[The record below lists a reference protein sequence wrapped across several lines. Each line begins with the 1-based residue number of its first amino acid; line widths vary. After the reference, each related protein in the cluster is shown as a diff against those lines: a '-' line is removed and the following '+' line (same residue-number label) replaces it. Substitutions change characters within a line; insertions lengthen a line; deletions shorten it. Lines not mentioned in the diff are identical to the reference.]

1 MESAYSLL
9 ASRGK
14 SHEICHLW
22 TFIDIRDS
30 CIVRMLQYSLTI
42 SLGFPHL
49 LALFA
54 GVLLALFFLIRYRY
68 LTRYAQLKESALPPP
83 SPPALASRLLPL
95 DGDGLGLP
103 DSRSQASSF
112 HNYLDDFLSAIRIFG
127 YLEKPVFHELSR
139 HLQTRRLAA
148 GDTLE
153 IGGGE
158 FWCVVE
164 GKVQVVCAEIVQLNT
179 GRLTSSLQFAPD
191 ASSQGTPTHSSDTN
205 SPTRP
210 SFNGYHL
217 LNEVSTGGTL
227 SSLFSI
233 LSLFTEDIKL
243 SWKSSEDD
251 EDDEEQIF
259 EGAAEQ
265 SSAKLRV
272 RRANSD
278 VSQLGPDSIGIR
290 SMDSTSL
297 PESIDGHGD
306 SNVPKPCLERSSS
319 IDAVGE
325 TVRGREG
332 IFASTPLP
340 VSSTEPPSPRRSQS
354 LRSSPRLNSA
364 TNLLS
369 AQSEHLRSSIPRK
382 AGIELG
388 SKALKGTIARATEDT
403 TLAVIPAAAFRKLT
417 RKFPKASGT
426 VVQVV
431 LERFSRVT
439 FMTGTDSLKHPSPS

>member
-1 MESAYSLL
+1 M
-9 ASRGK
+9 
-14 SHEICHLW
+14 
-22 TFIDIRDS
+22 
-30 CIVRMLQYSLTI
+30 VRMLQYSLTI

-83 SPPALASRLLPL
+83 SPPVLSSRLLPL

-103 DSRSQASSF
+103 DSRSQTSSF
-112 HNYLDDFLSAIRIFG
+112 HNYLDDFLSAIRVFG

-164 GKVQVVCAEIVQLNT
+164 GKVQVVCVNIMHLST
-179 GRLTSSLQFAPD
+179 GRLTFSLQFAPD
-191 ASSQGTPTHSSDTN
+191 ASPQGTPTPSSDTN
-205 SPTRP
+205 TPIRP

-243 SWKSSEDD
+243 SWRNSADD
-251 EDDEEQIF
+251 EGEEEQIF
-259 EGAAEQ
+259 QGVAEQ

-272 RRANSD
+272 KRANSD
-278 VSQLGPDSIGIR
+278 VSQLGPDCIGIR
-290 SMDSTSL
+290 AIDSTSL
-297 PESIDGHGD
+297 PESIDGHRD
-306 SNVPKPCLERSSS
+306 TSTSRSCRERSSS
-319 IDAVGE
+319 IDAAGE
-325 TVRGREG
+325 TVHRREG
-332 IFASTPLP
+332 IHSSASLPL
-340 VSSTEPPSPRRSQS
+340 SSTEPSSPRRSQS

-369 AQSEHLRSSIPRK
+369 SQSEHLRSSMPRK
-382 AGIELG
+382 AGLEIG

-439 FMTGTDSLKHPSPS
+439 FMTGTDNP